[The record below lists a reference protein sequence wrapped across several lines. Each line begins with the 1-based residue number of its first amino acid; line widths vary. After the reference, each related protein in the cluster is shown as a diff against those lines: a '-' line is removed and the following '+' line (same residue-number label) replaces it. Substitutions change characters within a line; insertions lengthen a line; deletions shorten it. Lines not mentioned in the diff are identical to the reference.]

1 MWFYSFLDHQLH
13 ITIGSH
19 VRNKHDLI
27 YMDGP
32 MVVAQSI
39 GVVRDMNA
47 RCYII
52 DFPKQRLRANV
63 GKEEVEKLPDG
74 VL

>member
-1 MWFYSFLDHQLH
+1 
-13 ITIGSH
+13 
-19 VRNKHDLI
+19 
-27 YMDGP
+27 